1 MAGKARRRATARWGS
16 GESQPQPTLV
26 NPSTTA
32 LDRRALQAAARRQQF
47 ERERSATPVPARIT
61 LALNLRELYGP
72 EVDVACGVVEP
83 AVDQWETGE
92 LVATGEQIVLLAALT
107 GFPVEFF
114 YSPVEP
120 GTTRTMLCG
129 RGGLTICTE
138 TVDEHGVATVVF
150 EDQPKRP
157 RKPAAP
163 KPSGPPDPSG
173 PHRFVKDPATPV
185 VCRVCQMPKANRRHR
200 PVPGVA
206 R

>member
-1 MAGKARRRATARWGS
+1 VSEAA
-16 GESQPQPTLV
+16 V
-26 NPSTTA
+26 
-32 LDRRALQAAARRQQF
+32 DREKLIAAARRQQL

-61 LALNLRELYGP
+61 WALDLRELYGP

-92 LVATGEQIVLLAALT
+92 LVPTAEQIVLLAALT
-107 GFPVEFF
+107 DFPVEFF
-114 YSPVEP
+114 YAPVEP

-129 RGGLTICTE
+129 RGGLTVSTE
-138 TVDEHGVATVVF
+138 TVDERGVSTVVF
-150 EDQPKRP
+150 EEQPKSP
-157 RKPAAP
+157 RKPAAT
-163 KPSGPPDPSG
+163 KPAGPPDPAG

-185 VCRVCQMPKANRRHR
+185 VCLVCQMPKANRRHR